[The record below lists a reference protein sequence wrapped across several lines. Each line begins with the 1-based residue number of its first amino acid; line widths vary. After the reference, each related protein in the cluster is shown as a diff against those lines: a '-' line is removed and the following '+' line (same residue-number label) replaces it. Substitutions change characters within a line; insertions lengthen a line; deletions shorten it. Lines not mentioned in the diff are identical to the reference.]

1 MNRLHFLKALG
12 LSGSALMAVLTA
24 CQRDEVTPAGQV
36 GPVDFELDLTDPAN
50 GPLARVGGYVVQQ
63 GVVVARAKLNQFV
76 AVTQTCSHEGLKQI
90 TFRYGQ
96 FFCTA
101 HGARFDEN
109 GRGLNQEG
117 KRGLTVYKT
126 DLTGNRLRVYS

>member
-1 MNRLHFLKALG
+1 MNRLQFLKALG
-12 LSGSALMAVLTA
+12 LSGNALMVVLTA
-24 CQRDEVTPAGQV
+24 CQREEVAPVGVV
-36 GPVDFELDLTDPAN
+36 GPVDFELDLMDPITI
-50 GPLARVGGYVVQQ
+50 PLARVGGYVVQQ
-63 GVVVARAKLNQFV
+63 GVVIARTKLNQFV

-96 FFCTA
+96 FYCTA

-117 KRGLTVYKT
+117 KRGLKVYKT
-126 DLTGNRLRVYS
+126 ALTGNRLRIYS